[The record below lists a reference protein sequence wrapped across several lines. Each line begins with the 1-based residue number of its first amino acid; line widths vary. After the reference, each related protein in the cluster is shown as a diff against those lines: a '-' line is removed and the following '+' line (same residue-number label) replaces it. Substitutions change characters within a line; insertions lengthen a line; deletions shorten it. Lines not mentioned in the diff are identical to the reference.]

1 VSERVLL
8 VEDDARLAGM
18 VSEYLGAAGFDGA
31 TDAGGAGALERLWR
45 QP

>member
-18 VSEYLGAAGFDGA
+18 VSEYLGAAGFDVVQVGS
-31 TDAGGAGALERLWR
+31 GGAALERLGR
-45 QP
+45 